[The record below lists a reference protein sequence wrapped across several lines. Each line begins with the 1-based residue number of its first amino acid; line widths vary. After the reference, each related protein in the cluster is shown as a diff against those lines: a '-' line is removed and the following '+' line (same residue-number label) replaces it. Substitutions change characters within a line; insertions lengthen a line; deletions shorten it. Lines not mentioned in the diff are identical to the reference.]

1 MKRINSILAVAM
13 TAILFTVTSCNK
25 DKEVVDIST
34 QSNLSMNFTGLE
46 DLGSDYAY
54 EGWLI
59 VDGAPVSAGIFTV
72 DAAGNPSASSFEMD
86 IATLENATAYV
97 LTIEPN
103 PDSDPTP
110 SKVHILAG
118 DFNGNT
124 STLAVDHVSA
134 IATDFK
140 ASTGK
145 YILAT
150 PTDGGGMDNE
160 ESGVWWLDPAAG
172 PGPGLSIP
180 ALPDGWEYEGW
191 AVIDG
196 MPVSTGKF
204 TMANGSD
211 DFSGFSGATAGPA
224 FPGEDFLMNAP
235 GGLTF
240 PTDLKGATVVI
251 SVEPKPDNS
260 PAPFLLKPLV
270 SVVPTSAMTHTALE
284 MTNNAEATNPTGTIT
299 R

>member
-13 TAILFTVTSCNK
+13 MAILFTATSCNK
-25 DKEVVDIST
+25 EKEVVDIST
-34 QSNLSMNFTGLE
+34 KSNLEMNFTGLE

-72 DAAGNPSASSFEMD
+72 NEAGIPSASSFEMD

-97 LTIEPN
+97 LTIEPS
-103 PDSDPTP
+103 PDNDPAP

-124 STLAVDHVSA
+124 STLGVDHPSA

-180 ALPDGWEYEGW
+180 ALPEGWEYEGW
-191 AVIDG
+191 AVING
-196 MPVSTGKF
+196 VPVSTGKF
-204 TMANGSD
+204 TMASGND
-211 DFSGFSGATAGPA
+211 DFSGFSGTSAGPA

-235 GGLTF
+235 SGLTF
-240 PTDLKGATVVI
+240 PTDLTGATVVI

-270 SVVPTSAMTHTALE
+270 SAVPSGAMTHSALD